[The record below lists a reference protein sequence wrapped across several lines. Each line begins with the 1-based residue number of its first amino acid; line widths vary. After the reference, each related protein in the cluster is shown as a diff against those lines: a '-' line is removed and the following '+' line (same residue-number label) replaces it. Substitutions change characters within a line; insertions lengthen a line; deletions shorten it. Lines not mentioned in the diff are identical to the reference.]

1 MISKCNFN
9 EIKINKFQHRQNS
22 SQIQPL
28 NYRNRD
34 TIDTPDIQQIIVHY
48 TDKCIKYQIVQMH
61 FLLDHGFYRIVA
73 NAFRTSN

>member
-22 SQIQPL
+22 SQIQAL

-34 TIDTPDIQQIIVHY
+34 TIDTPDTQIY
-48 TDKCIKYQIVQMH
+48 
-61 FLLDHGFYRIVA
+61 YR
-73 NAFRTSN
+73 SLS

>member
-34 TIDTPDIQQIIVHY
+34 TIDTSDTQIY
-48 TDKCIKYQIVQMH
+48 
-61 FLLDHGFYRIVA
+61 YR
-73 NAFRTSN
+73 SLS